1 MSGPTITP
9 MTEPVMF
16 RVTCKQHG
24 LHRDVLTERHATN
37 LLSLHLRL
45 DHADEQVALL
55 VEANLTEAAQ
65 WLVALRADKNLVPAY
80 RAVESMWAMLVGL
93 DHDRPAAVDLA
104 LQIAALPDDL
114 LAHTPPF

>member
-1 MSGPTITP
+1 MPQPTITP
-9 MTEPVMF
+9 VTDPVGF
-16 RVTCKQHG
+16 HVFCGEHG
-24 LHRDVLTERHATN
+24 LTRTVSSERHATN
-37 LLSLHLRL
+37 LLALHLRI
-45 DHADEQVALL
+45 DHADEGVALL

-93 DHDRPAAVDLA
+93 DHDRPAAVELA